1 MIINNHDIAIVVDCL
16 MMFPFTTMPQFGR
29 NCIAIRMR
37 ILLPPCKFWWER
49 CVGLP
54 IRSVCNVHILQPL
67 LIDFAYIFFLPKG
80 QRNEFTALQ
89 YFFYS
94 DEVDYDCNN
103 LNCLKNL
110 YKPIQTQKASERYSC
125 SVFSS
130 SKRICCYFLHL
141 VTSLS
146 SSDVILQDARLKKN
160 VHLHFI
166 IH

>member
-1 MIINNHDIAIVVDCL
+1 M
-16 MMFPFTTMPQFGR
+16 
-29 NCIAIRMR
+29 
-37 ILLPPCKFWWER
+37 
-49 CVGLP
+49 GLP

-110 YKPIQTQKASERYSC
+110 YRLKRRTKGILVLC
-125 SVFSS
+125 SVHRNEFVA
-130 SKRICCYFLHL
+130 I
-141 VTSLS
+141 
-146 SSDVILQDARLKKN
+146 
-160 VHLHFI
+160 
-166 IH
+166 